1 MKLYGSYTSPYVRHC
16 RIALAET
23 GLEFEFIETDHA
35 QSAKLSPTRRV
46 PFLHDRD
53 LMLTDSASIL
63 KYIREKGGESFFDD
77 VRDYDLFLLVNTA
90 LDTTVNLF
98 LLEKDGI
105 TPQNSAYL
113 QRQAGRARDT
123 LERLDAIA
131 RDELID
137 HDREAYTDGELRLGC
152 FLSWGLFRERFTL
165 DDFDHLKHFL
175 ERIDTHPAFSAT
187 HPTNTP

>member
-23 GLEFEFIETDHA
+23 GLDFEFIETDYA
-35 QSAKLSPTRRV
+35 QSAELSPTRRV

-63 KYIREKGGESFFDD
+63 KYIREKGGESFFED

-105 TPQNSAYL
+105 TPQDSTYL
-113 QRQAGRARDT
+113 KRQAGRARDT

-152 FLSWGLFRERFTL
+152 FLSWGLFRNRFKL
-165 DDFDHLKHFL
+165 DDFGHLEHFL
-175 ERIDTHPAFSAT
+175 DRIDTYSNFSAT